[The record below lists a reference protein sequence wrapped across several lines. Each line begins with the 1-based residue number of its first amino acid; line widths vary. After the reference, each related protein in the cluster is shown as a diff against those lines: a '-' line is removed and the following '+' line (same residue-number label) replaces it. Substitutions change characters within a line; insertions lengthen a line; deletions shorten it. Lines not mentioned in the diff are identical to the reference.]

1 MATTKD
7 NLKSLS
13 DIFVNDVK
21 FIVPDYQRGYS
32 WGIEQLDD
40 LWEDL
45 ENISGNRSHYTGMF
59 TFCKS
64 EYGERC
70 YSIVDGQ
77 QRMTTLIILINE
89 LLQRIEGGI
98 PNGDS
103 VQNYKET
110 YLYKQPYGTIS
121 LDYRFRYGVDEPSDA
136 FFKTEI
142 LGQVD
147 SSSPL
152 QPKDTLY
159 TKNLRFAK
167 KYFVEK
173 IQDMDQAALADVFK
187 KVTERLK
194 FNEYMIDD
202 INDVYVTFETMN
214 NRGKSLSTLELL
226 KNRLIYLSTLFANVS
241 PDDPVTSINVNALNK
256 NINNAWKTI
265 YENLG
270 KSSQKSLGDDD
281 FLRDHWIMYFRYDR
295 THSQVF
301 KKDLLSDTFTAKKV
315 LSNKLSIKEINDYVL
330 NLQKSVE
337 IWFNINCPLESNLS
351 TDSKEWLTR
360 LNRVGIGSFCPLL
373 MAAYLHAK
381 NEQDILTLVQACE
394 RFRFLVSA
402 VSYRRANTADSH
414 FYTLAHNYFIN
425 PSGYD
430 LLNDVI
436 SQTKE
441 WTNIPGFI
449 NTIVDLYQ
457 RWSGFFDWKGL
468 RYFLYEYEKHL
479 QNQGEVKVDWS
490 IFEKN
495 QSGKVSIEHVYPQTP
510 TDPYWTTR
518 FPEETDKA
526 LTHSLGNLLLLSV
539 SKNASLQ
546 NDDFDKK
553 KTTVRNPDGTIVH
566 NGYDNGSYS
575 ELEVSHETE
584 WTPKMIIERGKRLL
598 SFLKS
603 HWDIDYDFSED
614 DYNKLLNIN
623 IKGTLT
629 TTVFSPVVETELDPD
644 DSGIESETPE
654 DELNLY

>member
-13 DIFVNDVK
+13 DIFVNDVQ

-32 WGIEQLDD
+32 WGLEQLDD

-59 TFCKS
+59 TFCKTES
-64 EYGERC
+64 SERC

-89 LLQRIEGGI
+89 LLQKIEGGI

-103 VQNYKET
+103 VEKYKET
-110 YLYKQPYGTIS
+110 YLYKKRYGAIS
-121 LDYRFRYGVDEPSDA
+121 LDYKFQYGVDEPSDA

-152 QPKDTLY
+152 HPKDTLY

-167 KYFVEK
+167 EYFAEK
-173 IQDMDQAALADVFK
+173 IRDMDQDALAGVFK

-194 FNEYMIDD
+194 FNEYMIDEVS
-202 INDVYVTFETMN
+202 DVYVTFETMN

-226 KNRLIYLSTLFANVS
+226 KNRLIYLSTLFANMS
-241 PDDPVTSINVNALNK
+241 PDDTVTSGNVKELSK
-256 NINNAWKTI
+256 HINNAWKTI
-265 YENLG
+265 YEYLG
-270 KSSQKSLGDDD
+270 KSSQKVLGDDD

-295 THSQVF
+295 THSQVY
-301 KKDLLSDTFTAKKV
+301 KKDLLSEYFTARRV
-315 LSNKLSIKEINDYVL
+315 LGKKLSIQEIDDYVI
-330 NLQKSVE
+330 NLQKSV
-337 IWFNINCPLESNLS
+337 IVWFNINCPVESELS
-351 TDSKEWLTR
+351 TDSMEWLSR
-360 LNRVGIGSFCPLL
+360 LNRVGIRSFRPLL

-381 NEQDILTLVQACE
+381 DERDILPLVQACE
-394 RFRFLVSA
+394 KFRFLVSA
-402 VSYRRANTADSH
+402 VSNRRANTSDSH

-425 PSGYD
+425 PSGYN
-430 LLNDVI
+430 LLDDVTD
-436 SQTKE
+436 QTKE

-457 RWSGFFDWKGL
+457 RWSGFFDWSGI

-479 QNQGEVKVDWS
+479 QSQGEVKVDWS

-495 QSGKVSIEHVYPQTP
+495 QSGKVSIEHIYPQKP
-510 TDPYWTTR
+510 TDVYWTSR
-518 FPEETDKA
+518 FPKDTDEA
-526 LTHSLGNLLLLSV
+526 LTHSLGNLLLLSI

-546 NDDFDKK
+546 NDDFDRK

-584 WTPKMIIERGKRLL
+584 WTPEKIIERGKRLL
-598 SFLKS
+598 GFLKT
-603 HWDIDYDFSED
+603 HWQIDYDFSED
-614 DYNKLLNIN
+614 DYNKLLNI
-623 IKGTLT
+623 KGAST
-629 TTVFSPVVETELDPD
+629 TTVSEHAAESVVPDLDETGIDSDIPD
-644 DSGIESETPE
+644 DE
-654 DELNLY
+654 

>member
-13 DIFVNDVK
+13 DIFVNDVQ

-32 WGIEQLDD
+32 WGQEQLDD

-64 EYGERC
+64 ESGDRC

-89 LLQRIEGGI
+89 LLKKIEGGI

-103 VQNYKET
+103 VEKYKET
-110 YLYKQPYGTIS
+110 YLYKQRYGAIS

-152 QPKDTLY
+152 HPKDTLY
-159 TKNLRFAK
+159 TKNLKFAK
-167 KYFVEK
+167 KYFADK
-173 IQDMDQAALADVFK
+173 IKDMDQAALADVFK

-226 KNRLIYLSTLFANVS
+226 KNRLIYLSTLFANMS
-241 PDDPVTSINVNALNK
+241 PDDPVTAGNVSALSK

-265 YENLG
+265 YEHLG
-270 KSSQKSLGDDD
+270 KSSLKVLDDDD
-281 FLRDHWIMYFRYDR
+281 FLRDHWIMYFRYNR
-295 THSQVF
+295 TQAQVF
-301 KKDLLSDTFTAKKV
+301 KKDLLYETFTAKKV
-315 LSNKLSIKEINDYVL
+315 LGHKLSIHRINDYVI
-330 NLQKSVE
+330 NLQKSVR
-337 IWFNINCPLESNLS
+337 IWFNINCPVESELS
-351 TDSKEWLTR
+351 TASKEWLTR
-360 LNRVGIGSFCPLL
+360 LNRVGIGSFRPLL

-381 NEQDILTLVQACE
+381 DEDDILPLVQACE
-394 RFRFLVSA
+394 KFRFLVSS
-402 VSYRRANTADSH
+402 VSYRRANTSDSH
-414 FYTLAHNYFIN
+414 FYTLAHDYFIN
-425 PSGYD
+425 PSGFS
-430 LLNDVI
+430 LLDDVTT
-436 SQTKE
+436 QTKE

-479 QNQGEVKVDWS
+479 QNQEEVKVDWS

-495 QSGKVSIEHVYPQTP
+495 QSGKVSIEHIFPQTP
-510 TDPYWTTR
+510 TDPYWTSR
-518 FPEETDKA
+518 FPNDTDKA

-553 KTTVRNPDGTIVH
+553 KTTVRNPDGTVSH

-584 WTPKMIIERGKRLL
+584 WTPEKIIERGKRLL
-598 SFLKS
+598 DFLKA
-603 HWDIDYDFSED
+603 HWDIEYDFSEEE
-614 DYNKLLNIN
+614 YNKLLNI
-623 IKGTLT
+623 KGAST
-629 TTVFSPVVETELDPD
+629 TKVSSQVSVVEVPDPE
-644 DSGIESETPE
+644 DSGIDLETSEDVP
-654 DELNLY
+654 DLY

>member
-1 MATTKD
+1 MTTTKN

-13 DIFVNDVK
+13 DIFVNDIQ

-32 WGIEQLDD
+32 WGEEQLDD

-45 ENISGNRSHYTGMF
+45 ENITGNRYHYTGMF

-64 EYGERC
+64 EFGERC

-89 LLQRIEGGI
+89 LLKRIEGGI

-103 VQNYKET
+103 VEKYKET
-110 YLYKQPYGTIS
+110 YLYKKPYGAIS
-121 LDYRFRYGVDEPSDA
+121 FDYRFRYGVDEPSDA

-152 QPKDTLY
+152 HPKDTLY

-167 KYFVEK
+167 AYFAEK
-173 IQDMDQAALADVFK
+173 IKDMNQIALADVFK

-226 KNRLIYLSTLFANVS
+226 KNRLIYLSTLYENMS
-241 PDDPVTSINVNALNK
+241 PDDSVTNGNVKELCK

-265 YENLG
+265 YEILG
-270 KSSQKSLGDDD
+270 KSSHKILWDDD

-295 THSQVF
+295 TQSQVF
-301 KKDLLSDTFTAKKV
+301 KKDLLSEFFTAKKV
-315 LSNKLSIKEINDYVL
+315 LGNELSIQEINDYVL
-330 NLQKSVE
+330 NLQQSARV
-337 IWFNINCPLESNLS
+337 WFNINCPTESELS
-351 TDSKEWLTR
+351 ADSQEWLTR

-381 NEQDILTLVQACE
+381 KEHDILALVKACE

-414 FYTLAHNYFIN
+414 FYTLAHSYFVN
-425 PSGYD
+425 PSGFN
-430 LLNDVI
+430 LLDDVTY
-436 SQTKE
+436 QTGQ
-441 WTNIPGFI
+441 WTNIPGFV
-449 NTIVDLYQ
+449 NTIADLYQ
-457 RWSGFFDWKGL
+457 RWSGFFDWKGI

-479 QNQGEVKVDWS
+479 QSQGDVKVDWS

-495 QSGKVSIEHVYPQTP
+495 QSGKVSIEHVYPQSP
-510 TDPYWTTR
+510 TDSYWTSR
-518 FPEETDKA
+518 FISDADKG
-526 LTHSLGNLLLLSV
+526 LTHSLGNLLLLSI

-546 NDDFDKK
+546 NEGFDKK

-575 ELEVSHETE
+575 EIEVSHQTE
-584 WTPKMIIERGKRLL
+584 WTPEKIIERGKHLL
-598 SFLKS
+598 GFLKT
-603 HWDIDYDFSED
+603 HWQIDYDFSEEE
-614 DYNKLLNIN
+614 YNKLLNI
-623 IKGTLT
+623 KGTSSKTLSQQ
-629 TTVFSPVVETELDPD
+629 VAGSEMLDTGD
-644 DSGIESETPE
+644 TDNDSVIFEEQ
-654 DELNLY
+654 L

>member
-13 DIFVNDVK
+13 DIFVNDVQ

-32 WGIEQLDD
+32 WGQEQLDD

-45 ENISGNRSHYTGMF
+45 ENISGKRSHYTGMF

-64 EYGERC
+64 EFGERC

-89 LLQRIEGGI
+89 LLKRIDGGI

-103 VQNYKET
+103 VKNYKET
-110 YLYKQPYGTIS
+110 YLYKQRYGAIS
-121 LDYRFRYGVDEPSDA
+121 LDYRFRYGVDEPSDV

-152 QPKDTLY
+152 HPKDTLY
-159 TKNLRFAK
+159 TKNLKFAK
-167 KYFVEK
+167 KYFSDK
-173 IQDMDQAALADVFK
+173 IKDMDQSALADVFK

-226 KNRLIYLSTLFANVS
+226 KNRLIYLSTLFANMF
-241 PDDPVTSINVNALNK
+241 PDDPVTTGNVNALSK

-265 YENLG
+265 YEHLG
-270 KSSQKSLGDDD
+270 KSSQRVLDDDD

-295 THSQVF
+295 TQSQVF
-301 KKDLLSDTFTAKKV
+301 KKDLLSETFTAKKV
-315 LSNKLSIKEINDYVL
+315 LSNKLSIQEINDYVI
-330 NLQKSVE
+330 NLQKSVR
-337 IWFNINCPLESNLS
+337 IWFSINCPFESELS
-351 TDSKEWLTR
+351 MDSKEWLTR
-360 LNRVGIGSFCPLL
+360 LNRVGIGSFRPLL
-373 MAAYLHAK
+373 MAAYLHAEDE
-381 NEQDILTLVQACE
+381 NDILPIVQACE

-425 PSGYD
+425 PSEYN
-430 LLNDVI
+430 LLDDVI
-436 SQTKE
+436 YQTKE

-449 NTIVDLYQ
+449 STIEDFYKK
-457 RWSGFFDWKGL
+457 WSGFFDWKGL
-468 RYFLYEYEKHL
+468 RYFLYEYERHL
-479 QNQGEVKVDWS
+479 QNQGEIKVDWS

-495 QSGKVSIEHVYPQTP
+495 QSGKVSIEHIFPQTP
-510 TDPYWTTR
+510 TDQYWTSR
-518 FPEETDKA
+518 FPSDIDKA

-553 KTTVRNPDGTIVH
+553 KTTVRKLDGTIVH

-575 ELEVSHETE
+575 ELEVSHEPE
-584 WTPKMIIERGKRLL
+584 WIPEKIIERGKRLL
-598 SFLKS
+598 TFLKD
-603 HWDIDYDFSED
+603 HWKIEYDFSEE
-614 DYNKLLNIN
+614 DYNKLLNI
-623 IKGTLT
+623 KGAST
-629 TTVFSPVVETELDPD
+629 TTVSPQVAESDLQDPD
-644 DSGIESETPE
+644 GSGIDMETSE